1 MPSDGVLRN
10 KLIYFVLQRMM
21 FWSPADDVLL
31 PPIGSMLSDGWKG
44 CFHWVETSLLMSGNK
59 EPDTLMTPLTPFSR
73 GCKPSVYRHYGTLTP
88 LNYKSRACA
97 REKQNVSNLSCRFF
111 VDLSNRITNS
121 STYGKRIANSPELR
135 ITI

>member
-1 MPSDGVLRN
+1 
-10 KLIYFVLQRMM
+10 MM
-21 FWSPADDVLL
+21 F
-31 PPIGSMLSDGWKG
+31 
-44 CFHWVETSLLMSGNK
+44 CFHQLEATLLMSGNK

-88 LNYKSRACA
+88 LNKKSRAHA

-121 STYGKRIANSPELR
+121 STYGKRIANLLERSNLLR
-135 ITI
+135 STFIFNFITRLFQHFSGDNQCVVKMISADFIPCVISCRL